1 MLKHLILWLLVSGLG
16 LGGLT
21 IRAEEKTNPEEKA
34 KATDEK
40 KKEMDD
46 DLDDLNEALKPEPV
60 PEETDVLAVLKQIS
74 EKMTDSADGL
84 SKASI
89 WKAIKE
95 GEDAGKKIEEI
106 IRMQKEA
113 LAQLDKS
120 LQETKSKQKGAID
133 DITKLIKLARKM
145 QSNSQSDGSAQQSN
159 PEPKPGQKNPGSQQK
174 PNQGPAQ
181 QPYESTTNPPGS
193 GRHTGGASEQW
204 GNLPPKLR
212 DAILL
217 SKNEEFTLEYQEW
230 LQRYFKILA
239 GEQK

>member
-1 MLKHLILWLLVSGLG
+1 MLKYLILWLLVSGLG

-21 IRAEEKTNPEEKA
+21 LRAEEKTSPEEKA
-34 KATDEK
+34 RTTDEK

-46 DLDDLNEALKPEPV
+46 DLEALNEELKPEPV
-60 PEETDVLAVLKQIS
+60 PEETDILAVLKQIY

-95 GEDAGKKIEEI
+95 GDEAGKKIEEI

-145 QSNSQSDGSAQQSN
+145 QSNNSSEQSQPN
-159 PEPKPGQKNPGSQQK
+159 PQPQRGEKKPSSQQK

-181 QPYESTTNPPGS
+181 QPYDDSTTNPPGS

-217 SKNEEFTLEYQEW
+217 FKNEEFTLEYQEW